1 MTTLTFPAGF
11 RWGTATSA
19 YQIEGAVDQDG
30 RTESIWDVFCRVPG
44 AIANSDDG
52 TVAVDHY
59 HRYAQDVAQLA
70 ELGMDTYR
78 FSVSWSRVLRPDGT
92 PNPAG
97 LDFYSRL
104 VDELLAV
111 SIAPW
116 RSTTGRAVA
125 GGWTERDTALIR

>member
-44 AIANSDDG
+44 ADREQRRRDG
-52 TVAVDHY
+52 GRATTTTATHE
-59 HRYAQDVAQLA
+59 DVAQLA

-78 FSVSWSRVLRPDGT
+78 FSVSWSRVLRPDGSSE
-92 PNPAG
+92 PGRPRLLHAG
-97 LDFYSRL
+97 WSTSCWPSASR
-104 VDELLAV
+104 
-111 SIAPW
+111 
-116 RSTTGRAVA
+116 RG
-125 GGWTERDTALIR
+125 